1 MFPSAMPDRMIQ
13 QRPPSLRSVPGLVLL
28 GSLAALAIAFP
39 SQYLGGLQPCQLC
52 IWQRWGYA
60 ATIAL
65 ALATFALPSRQRPYG
80 AALAALGLLATA
92 GLALFH
98 AGREYHLWQGLA
110 SCNGNLDTSQSL
122 DVLEQ
127 QLLATPVV
135 PLDLPDL
142 TMIGNCTV
150 GYDSLHFGA

>member
-1 MFPSAMPDRMIQ
+1 DRMTQ
-13 QRPPSLRSVPGLVLL
+13 QRAPSLRSVPGLVLL
-28 GSLAALAIAFP
+28 GSLAALAIAFA

-65 ALATFALPSRQRPYG
+65 AMATFALPSRQRPYG

-98 AGREYHLWQGLA
+98 AGGEYHWSQGL
-110 SCNGNLDTSQSL
+110 GTLYGY
-122 DVLEQ
+122 VEH
-127 QLLATPVV
+127 TPT
-135 PLDLPDL
+135 L
-142 TMIGNCTV
+142 GR
-150 GYDSLHFGA
+150 